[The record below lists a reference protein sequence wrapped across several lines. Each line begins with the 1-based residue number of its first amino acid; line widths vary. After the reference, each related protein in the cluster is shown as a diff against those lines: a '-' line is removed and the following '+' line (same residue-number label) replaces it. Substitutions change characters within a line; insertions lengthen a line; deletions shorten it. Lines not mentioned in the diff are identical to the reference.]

1 MLANG
6 YLVSSRD
13 FENRMTAK
21 CSALVIIQNY
31 LAGQKRPYEAI
42 EIPQKPPR
50 TEADD
55 YPEIWTSPKR

>member
-1 MLANG
+1 MQCIG
-6 YLVSSRD
+6 HYP
-13 FENRMTAK
+13 
-21 CSALVIIQNY
+21 NY

-50 TEADD
+50 TEADGSDQPD